1 MLKKSGF
8 SVFLVS
14 CGLIFVVSA
23 ITVMFSV
30 GSMAKFGLERALGVD
45 NCYYATV
52 STVLPKE
59 PVRND
64 SSASQEAICR
74 KEQKNND
81 KRQIADSMAI
91 LLVSLPMSVF
101 FYRKTKK

>member
-23 ITVMFSV
+23 ITVMFSI

-45 NCYYATV
+45 NCYYASVGTIP
-52 STVLPKE
+52 LKE
-59 PVRND
+59 FAKD
-64 SSASQEAICR
+64 DFAASQEAICR
-74 KEQKNND
+74 ADQKNNE
-81 KRQIADSMAI
+81 KRQIADSVAI
-91 LLVSLPMSVF
+91 LLVALPMSVF
-101 FYRKTKK
+101 FYRKMRK